1 MIVLA
6 LAVIALA
13 TPSPQ
18 PTPPLKVIVNEKS
31 TNFCSSIRKM
41 AVPIGYVTRRN
52 DEAFGAIDHRL
63 VRFLENTRGVSGTGA
78 GEVQALASALD
89 DDAIYGPMN
98 AVDVEQMDKIAY
110 DIMQNLTLE
119 DNVMRQSWKDYP
131 RGKFP
136 TIDGLRQRL
145 QNLMD
150 LQRSLA
156 NSYMSFTST
165 YLDNR
170 GQARFAQDA
179 ASFKTLLREI
189 ILGLSSA
196 LASSHA
202 QVDPEIAPQAS
213 AHDIATHGDVKAVVK
228 ELRLQELAFTSEI
241 LTAGDTC
248 GI

>member
-1 MIVLA
+1 M
-6 LAVIALA
+6 LAVLLAAALA
-13 TPSPQ
+13 TPSPK
-18 PTPPLKVIVNEKS
+18 PTPALKVIVNEKS
-31 TNFCSSIRKM
+31 TNFCTSIRTM

-52 DEAFGAIDHRL
+52 DQAFGAIDHRM
-63 VRFLENTRGVSGTGA
+63 VTFLENIRGVSAADA
-78 GEVQALASALD
+78 GELQALASALD
-89 DDAIYGPMN
+89 DDDIYGPMN
-98 AVDVEQMDKIAY
+98 DLDVVQMDKIAY

-119 DNVMRQSWKDYP
+119 DNVMKQSWKQYP
-131 RGKFP
+131 QGKFP

-170 GQARFAQDA
+170 GQARFSENT
-179 ASFKTLLREI
+179 ASFKSLLRNT

-196 LASSHA
+196 LAASHA
-202 QVDPEIAPQAS
+202 EVDPEIAPQAS
-213 AHDIATHGDVKAVVK
+213 AHDIATRGDVKEVVK